1 MGLARTANRIIAI
14 VIILIFLLELFILVF
29 LADFTNNRGASKGI
43 AIFYFCLFYV
53 WLVVPSLIFLLLNK
67 KIKKQKIVNWIF
79 LILNSVILVYNIPMF
94 IEYLKGI

>member
-14 VIILIFLLELFILVF
+14 VIILIFLLELFMLF
-29 LADFTNNRGASKGI
+29 FADLTNNRGASKGT

-94 IEYLKGI
+94 IEYLK

>member
-1 MGLARTANRIIAI
+1 MELVTRTANRIIAI

-29 LADFTNNRGASKGI
+29 SDFTNNRGASKGI
-43 AIFYFCLFYV
+43 VIFYFCLLYV

-79 LILNSVILVYNIPMF
+79 LILNGVILIYNIPMF